1 MATVNVL
8 FDGVS
13 GYMGGTV
20 LYKFKNEQSTRYQS
34 VKLFALV
41 RDANKAE
48 KAEHYGATPL
58 IGSLDDEEAIY
69 QMITSNNITT
79 ILHMAD
85 TTNWVRQSYLIKA
98 LAAVKSDVQ
107 KHYVSVAGAD
117 SFGPATGW
125 PRKDAVSDLEDC
137 YQQEV
142 DCAVSYERRTVDM
155 NIHNTAEAAGIK
167 SYIVFAPCVYGLG
180 SGFGHVTS
188 IQVPGLIRAAA
199 KDRAAHYTL
208 PGTDGWSIVH
218 VEDIADLFLAL
229 LHSSLSKHAPSG
241 KAGGYYFAESGFASW
256 QQMTQTVA
264 KFMYKRG
271 LVDSAEATPWPGLPD
286 KSIAAQSLNCTPG
299 YVSHIFG
306 GLVRLNAQRG
316 ATIGWK
322 PKYDESYFFEQFD
335 NEIDPLQEKNFAF
348 EAKKILKHDEIHGE
362 GKH

>member
-208 PGTDGWSIVH
+208 PGTD
-218 VEDIADLFLAL
+218 
-229 LHSSLSKHAPSG
+229 
-241 KAGGYYFAESGFASW
+241 AGGYYFAESGFASW